1 MFLPDAD
8 MLAEAGARSPPTL
21 QTADH
26 PEDRQAGGAAAFP
39 VLRPAVVCVQLSDQ
53 TDQTEV
59 FCVSFP
65 TA

>member
-8 MLAEAGARSPPTL
+8 MLAEPGPHSPPAL
-21 QTADH
+21 PAADH

-39 VLRPAVVCVQLSDQ
+39 VLRPAVVCLQLSDQ
-53 TDQTEV
+53 TDQTGV